1 MKNQIFI
8 SICLIF
14 LLFYSCGV
22 DFSKNTVNET
32 NISGKVTKKYVDY
45 NNHGAMTIIYE
56 NSSEEFKYQID
67 EWVNNNLWNYL
78 QIGDSV
84 IKPSGTLILRVKK
97 EDGSYKDYE
106 YQR

>member
-1 MKNQIFI
+1 MINYRII
-8 SICLIF
+8 SILFIIGI
-14 LLFYSCGV
+14 LLSCSSRKE
-22 DFSKNTVNET
+22 DTNNE
-32 NISGKVTKKYVDY
+32 IIGKVTKKYVDY

-56 NSSEEFKYQID
+56 NSSKEFKYQID
-67 EWVNNNLWNYL
+67 EWISDDLWKYL

>member
-1 MKNQIFI
+1 MKNHIFI

-22 DFSKNTVNET
+22 DFSKNTVKET
-32 NISGKVTKKYVDY
+32 NISGKVIKKYLDTI
-45 NNHGAMTIIYE
+45 NHGEPTIICKE
-56 NSSEEFKYQID
+56 NKYQMSRWERNSD
-67 EWVNNNLWNYL
+67 LWDYL